1 MSKYCP
7 IKDSVCDNFCAW
19 YDKNDKGCRLIIGI
33 NIIGES
39 LKAINSKL
47 IEPNLEEIQK
57 TKEINTAIALNNIET
72 QKKIAVLLDECSSYI
87 KKEKAKAQLELE
99 RWDV

>member
-1 MSKYCP
+1 MSYCP
-7 IKDSVCDNFCAW
+7 LKGGSCNNMCAW
-19 YDKNDKGCRLIIGI
+19 AKEDSYGCSLISALLA
-33 NIIGES
+33 IGEN

-72 QKKIAVLLDECSSYI
+72 QKKTAALLDECSSYI
-87 KKEKAKAQLELE
+87 KKEKARTQLELE
-99 RWDV
+99 RWDT